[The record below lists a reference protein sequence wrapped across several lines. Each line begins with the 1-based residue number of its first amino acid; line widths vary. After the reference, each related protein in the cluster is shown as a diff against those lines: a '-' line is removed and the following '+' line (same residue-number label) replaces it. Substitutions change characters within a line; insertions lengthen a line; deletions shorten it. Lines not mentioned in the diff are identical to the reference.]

1 MSISILVI
9 LMMIPMRTWPFQ
21 AEIAKKLLVAKTC
34 FFAQKELMACTESL
48 ISSALGLQI
57 QFFLYDLASYRWL
70 NGLDPLMNNSTTK
83 NKILRP
89 CVAAMWIDQ
98 RTHPG

>member
-21 AEIAKKLLVAKTC
+21 AEIAKKLLLAKTC

-57 QFFLYDLASYRWL
+57 QFFLYELASYIL
-70 NGLDPLMNNSTTK
+70 QNGLDFLRENSTTK

-89 CVAAMWIDQ
+89 CAAALC
-98 RTHPG
+98 TP